1 MVRPLFEDAA
11 PAQGPSPDGPASG
24 QPLFQPTPTT
34 PLPGLFVPG
43 SVSAPAQAAAPQAL
57 FTDGEKSQLDA
68 LRGAARR
75 DTVLSA
81 IPLDQLDALWRELIP
96 FSEASIRDY
105 GAEAVAA
112 NESLSRTLAREM
124 ENFSRLRLA
133 EASDELLKWLA
144 NPPRF
149 KWFGASLGELEAAVR
164 SGQRGTQIVIDRLLP
179 IKTSTTALCQRADLQ
194 CLALTAPLLVG
205 ADGRDSWVR
214 ESAGL
219 AAVNT
224 PYGEKGVVANFATEK
239 PHRNRAFQ
247 WFRDDGV
254 LAYLPLPGNRISIVW
269 STPDAHADS
278 LCALPAE
285 LFCDRVGEAGEHVLG
300 RLACLTP
307 PAAFPLRLM
316 RVPQTVAPR
325 LALVGDAAHGIHPLS
340 GHGINLG
347 FQDAK
352 VLAELLAATQP
363 WQDIGDE
370 RLLQRYQRARREET
384 VMMQMTTDSLRRLFR
399 QSPPG
404 LRPLRNWGL
413 NLTNALP
420 FVKNALVRY
429 ALGAL

>member
-1 MVRPLFEDAA
+1 MQQFDLIIV
-11 PAQGPSPDGPASG
+11 GG
-24 QPLFQPTPTT
+24 
-34 PLPGLFVPG
+34 GL
-43 SVSAPAQAAAPQAL
+43 A
-57 FTDGEKSQLDA
+57 
-68 LRGAARR
+68 
-75 DTVLSA
+75 
-81 IPLDQLDALWRELIP
+81 
-96 FSEASIRDY
+96 
-105 GAEAVAA
+105 
-112 NESLSRTLAREM
+112 
-124 ENFSRLRLA
+124 
-133 EASDELLKWLA
+133 
-144 NPPRF
+144 
-149 KWFGASLGELEAAVR
+149 GASLALALRNTRLRIALVESQPPRRPEGWDARIYAISPANIEFLDSIGAWRHLDAERMVPIRAMEVHGDSGGKLAFSAYETGVPELGYILESSLMACEFWESAKRQSNLTLFCPARPAALEFRHDAAVL
-164 SGQRGTQIVIDRLLP
+164 RL
-179 IKTSTTALCQRADLQ
+179 DDGGV
-194 CLALTAPLLVG
+194 LTAPLLVG

-224 PYGEKGVVANFATEK
+224 PYGEKGVVANFATER

-269 STPDAHADS
+269 STPDAHADA

-285 LFCDRVGEAGEHVLG
+285 LFCDRVGEAGDQVLG
-300 RLACLTP
+300 RLTCLTP

-352 VLAELLAATQP
+352 VLAALLAETQP

-384 VMMQMTTDSLRRLFR
+384 ALLQITTDSLRRLFR
-399 QSPPG
+399 ESPPG

-413 NLTNALP
+413 SLTNALP
-420 FVKNALVRY
+420 FVKNVLVRY